1 MFQSKAMS
9 IETVFQTAELTT
21 PWLNMSKYFLQPC
34 FFVCF
39 FFFSKTK
46 SLFMIGLPPDSV
58 SSFCEHDRAIAI
70 LQVIKIKA
78 QKML

>member
-39 FFFSKTK
+39 FFFSK
-46 SLFMIGLPPDSV
+46 SLNLNLELNEEATFA
-58 SSFCEHDRAIAI
+58 EH
-70 LQVIKIKA
+70 L
-78 QKML
+78 L